1 MDTDSLY
8 GDLATESF
16 RAFSEKL
23 SKDDRYPVKGERIP
37 DLRKLAKKI
46 DDTSFPVKYH
56 EDVILKGLVIA
67 ERKVPFTEKTE
78 ELDALLPY
86 LSAWDHT
93 DVIASSIRIRKG
105 DAEPALLYFM
115 KLLKDERVFP
125 RRLAIIFLM
134 AHRKLY
140 DRDVILSAIV
150 SADNP
155 EYYVSMAVA
164 WALSVFY
171 VDDRSTE
178 SCFSLVSEETR
189 RRTMQKIRDS
199 RRC

>member
-1 MDTDSLY
+1 
-8 GDLATESF
+8 
-16 RAFSEKL
+16 
-23 SKDDRYPVKGERIP
+23 
-37 DLRKLAKKI
+37 
-46 DDTSFPVKYH
+46 
-56 EDVILKGLVIA
+56 
-67 ERKVPFTEKTE
+67 
-78 ELDALLPY
+78 
-86 LSAWDHT
+86 
-93 DVIASSIRIRKG
+93 
-105 DAEPALLYFM
+105 M

-125 RRLAIIFLM
+125 RRLAIIILM
-134 AHRKLY
+134 SHRKLY
-140 DRDVILSAIV
+140 DRDVILSAIA

-171 VDDRSTE
+171 IDDRSTA

>member
-1 MDTDSLY
+1 MDTDKLY
-8 GDLATESF
+8 EGLASESYK
-16 RAFSEKL
+16 AFSEKL
-23 SKDDRYPVKGERIP
+23 SKDDRYPVKGVRIP
-37 DLRKLAKKI
+37 DLRKTAKTI
-46 DDTSFPVKYH
+46 DDTSFPIKYH

-93 DVIASSIRIRKG
+93 DVIASSIRIKKG
-105 DAEPALLYFM
+105 DAEPALIYFM

-134 AHRKLY
+134 SHRKLY
-140 DRDVILSAIV
+140 DRDVILSAIA

-171 VDDRSTE
+171 IDDRSTE